1 MTDFNLVLS
10 QVRQRLEIL
19 YQIVDELEAQGGGGG
34 GTSDYTQLDNL
45 PKLNSKTITGSHDG
59 SYYGLADAST
69 TYTKTE
75 VNGLL
80 NDKADAATTY
90 TKTETDAEIASEIT
104 GAINDLDV
112 SAVGGSTKYLTTISE
127 ANGLINAT
135 AATPD
140 TVPTT
145 NSTKLITSDGV
156 KTYADSVA
164 NQAKLDA
171 FQSYFGTGIA
181 IPANSDLNDY
191 TSLGIYTV
199 GSNSI
204 AASIANIP
212 ASFGGRLEVIATID
226 NSQFVKQVY
235 TCNESDGL
243 VYTRR
248 QLSNGWSSWTLLTAE
263 VVSYGIGTAISAAT
277 DSRYDLNNLQSV
289 GRYNYGPSAAPYID
303 NMPSGILTSV
313 GGEIIVERVQ
323 LNTRLRQ
330 TIYLNSRDNVG
341 KFWVR
346 QSYSGSSPNLSWSS
360 WYLFE
365 GTEVVAPATLTSIRP
380 IEFAEIQ
387 GEENEPIDLSAE

>member
-19 YQIVDELEAQGGGGG
+19 YQIVDELEAQGGGSG
-34 GTSDYTQLDNL
+34 GTDDYTQLSNKPQINGHTL
-45 PKLNSKTITGSHDG
+45 TGNKTGSDL
-59 SYYGLADAST
+59 GLASAAALNDKADKST
-69 TYTKTE
+69 TYTKE
-75 VNGLL
+75 
-80 NDKADAATTY
+80 
-90 TKTETDAEIASEIT
+90 ETQDYVYSEIV
-104 GAINDLDV
+104 GAITDLDKT
-112 SAVGGSTKYLTTISE
+112 AVGGSTKYISTISQVD
-127 ANGLINAT
+127 GLINAT
-135 AATPD
+135 AQTPD

-145 NSTKLITSDGV
+145 SSTKLITSGGV
-156 KTYADSVA
+156 KDYTDSVA

-171 FQSYFGTGIA
+171 QEYYFETGTA
-181 IPANSDLNDY
+181 IPSGSDFNNY

-199 GSNSI
+199 SSNSI

-212 ASFGGRLEVIATID
+212 ATYGGRLEVIATID
-226 NSQFVKQVY
+226 NSQFVKQIY

-263 VVSYGIGTAISAAT
+263 VVAYGIGTALTATT
-277 DSRYDLNNLQSV
+277 DSHYDLNSLQSV

-330 TIYLNSRDNVG
+330 TLYLNSRDNVG

-360 WYLFE
+360 WYVFE
-365 GTEVVAPATLTSIRP
+365 GTEVAAPATLQSIARP
-380 IEFAEIQ
+380 VELAEIQ
-387 GEENEPIDLSAE
+387 GEENEPRNLSAE

>member
-19 YQIVDELEAQGGGGG
+19 YQIVDELEQQGGGGG
-34 GTSDYTQLDNL
+34 GTDNYNEL
-45 PKLNSKTITGSHDG
+45 SNKPKINNITLTGNKSLSNLGIASAAALNDK
-59 SYYGLADAST
+59 ADKST
-69 TYTKTE
+69 TYTKEETQSYVYDE
-75 VNGLL
+75 IVGAITDL
-80 NDKADAATTY
+80 DKA
-90 TKTETDAEIASEIT
+90 
-104 GAINDLDV
+104 
-112 SAVGGSTKYLTTISE
+112 AVGGSTKYISTISQ
-127 ANGLINAT
+127 ADGLINAT
-135 AATPD
+135 AETPD
-140 TVPTT
+140 TTPTAD
-145 NSTKLITSDGV
+145 SAKLITSGGV

-171 FQSYFGTGIA
+171 QKYYFETGTT
-181 IPANSDLNDY
+181 IPSGSDFNDY

-204 AASIANIP
+204 AASISNIP
-212 ASFGGRLEVIATID
+212 ATYGGRLEIIATID
-226 NSQFVKQVY
+226 NSQYVKQIY

-248 QLSNGWSSWTLLTAE
+248 QLSSGWSSWTLLTAE
-263 VVSYGIGTAISAAT
+263 VVSYGIGTSISAT
-277 DSRYDLNNLQSV
+277 SDSHYDLDSLQSV
-289 GRYNYGPSAAPYID
+289 GRYNYGPSTAPYID

-346 QSYSGSSPNLSWSS
+346 QSYSGSSPDLSWSS
-360 WYLFE
+360 WYIFE
-365 GTEVVAPATLTSIRP
+365 GTEATAPASLNSLRSTNLV
-380 IEFAEIQ
+380 EI
-387 GEENEPIDLSAE
+387 GEENEPRDLNAE